1 VQQSRDGIIAQV
13 SENANNVFLEDEKD
27 SLFGGFL
34 DTNAWGSSRQSSP
47 ADRKEQVEKIKRE
60 RTIID
65 VVVEEDDRK

>member
-1 VQQSRDGIIAQV
+1 VQSRDEIIAQV
-13 SENANNVFLEDEKD
+13 SGNSNNVFEEEED
-27 SLFGGFL
+27 SLVGGFV
-34 DTNAWGSSRQSSP
+34 DNNAWGSSHQSSP